1 MMVMVTMTNMMVMMI
16 MIANDDYGGGDG
28 DHDYHDEARAILAR
42 CGASSVASA
51 IYAAND
57 LDGHTMMV
65 MINDNN
71 DNDDDDDD
79 DDEDDDDDDCQ
90 LPRWVMASNPNT
102 SLSASFES

>member
-1 MMVMVTMTNMMVMMI
+1 MTNMMVMMMMMI
-16 MIANDDYGGGDG
+16 VIANDDDGGDG

-65 MINDNN
+65 MITPMTIMIMMMMMMMMIMIMMMMMMIANDL
-71 DNDDDDDD
+71 DG
-79 DDEDDDDDDCQ
+79 
-90 LPRWVMASNPNT
+90 L
-102 SLSASFES
+102 